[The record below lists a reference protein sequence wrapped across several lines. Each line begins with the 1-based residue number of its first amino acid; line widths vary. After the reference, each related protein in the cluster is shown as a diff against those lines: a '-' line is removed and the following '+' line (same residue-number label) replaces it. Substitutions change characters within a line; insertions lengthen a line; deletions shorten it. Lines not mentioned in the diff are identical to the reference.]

1 MLFESIANSL
11 SEYYQWEW
19 ERTQYFY
26 SGPLSPGFL
35 QLYFWI
41 FLSIYAQIQI
51 WIIDKDL

>member
-1 MLFESIANSL
+1 MFESIVNSL

-26 SGPLSPGFL
+26 SGVLSPGFL

-41 FLSIYAQIQI
+41 FLAIYAEIQI
-51 WIIDKDL
+51 RIIDKDL